1 MGDVKHTPGPWR
13 IDYNQGDIW
22 IGPHINGGPEV
33 LTVVN
38 MPTRAYA
45 GPALQARIADARL
58 IAAAPDL
65 VEALKAATATCQTFL
80 DDCGDVR
87 DFTTQA
93 DINDWEEI
101 ISKAEGQ

>member
-1 MGDVKHTPGPWR
+1 MGDAKHTPGPWR

-65 VEALKAATATCQTFL
+65 VEALRRVNHTLTIHGKVDADTDLHAFLRAAL
-80 DDCGDVR
+80 
-87 DFTTQA
+87 
-93 DINDWEEI
+93 
-101 ISKAEGQ
+101 SKAGV

>member
-1 MGDVKHTPGPWR
+1 MGDAKHTPGPWR

-58 IAAAPDL
+58 IAAAPDMSD
-65 VEALKAATATCQTFL
+65 ALRAARTYL
-80 DDCGDVR
+80 MDVSKDRGDAAR
-87 DFTTQA
+87 GTL
-93 DINDWEEI
+93 EI
-101 ISKAEGQ
+101 INAALSKAEGQ

>member
-1 MGDVKHTPGPWR
+1 MEAAKHTPGPWR

-65 VEALKAATATCQTFL
+65 LSLLTEAVVAHGPLGDDTRPAWWVKANAAI
-80 DDCGDVR
+80 
-87 DFTTQA
+87 A
-93 DINDWEEI
+93 
-101 ISKAEGQ
+101 KASS

>member
-65 VEALKAATATCQTFL
+65 VEALKKALPVLESAADQFEAWTL
-80 DDCGDVR
+80 GDVIDSFR
-87 DFTTQA
+87 TA
-93 DINDWEEI
+93 L
-101 ISKAEGQ
+101 SKAGV